1 MTDLDALLRPF
12 FDALMELRPV
22 DATYLGIHDHDHRLP
37 EGGREDAE
45 AEGKL
50 LRGLREKLTDA
61 GEGVDAEVARYFTEL
76 TLFELEDFR
85 VGDRMAIGGE
95 VLGTALFL
103 LFARDFA
110 PAETRMEAILSRL
123 EDAPRYLERSR
134 ERLQEPVRVWNQV
147 ALESVRELP
156 TLLGEIVAAA
166 PDSLAPRLGRAADAA
181 REAIDDHRRW
191 LEGEVIPSASPDFQ
205 IGEAGF
211 ERLLQLRR
219 LPAPPDAILRVG
231 REQLGHVHEQRR
243 ELVAKHWPGKTVAE
257 VEAAIRSDHAPDFTQ
272 ALVEYRESIAA
283 ARTFVAEKELATI
296 PAGEALHVIE
306 TPPFLRATTPFAA
319 YFPAAPFD
327 ERQLGVYIVTPL
339 TSSDALQEH
348 NRAAIQN
355 TSVHEAYP
363 GHHLQFVSANAGRTL
378 ARVLSS
384 YQAHEFVEGWA
395 HYCEQLMYEEGF
407 SASPEVR
414 FVQLT
419 DLLWRACRIVI
430 DVELSRGRMTFEEA
444 VRMLVEEAGLPR
456 EGAVAEVNRYT
467 YTPGYQLSYLYG
479 KQLLLELRERVQ
491 ARQGSDFRL
500 KGFHDTLLNAGALP
514 AALWD
519 RLF

>member
-1 MTDLDALLRPF
+1 MADVDELLRPF
-12 FDALMELRPV
+12 FDELMALRPV
-22 DATYLGIHDHDHRLP
+22 DATFLGIHDHDDRLP
-37 EGGREDAE
+37 EGGRAE
-45 AEGKL
+45 AEAERAL
-50 LRGLREKLTDA
+50 LRKLRDRLADA
-61 GEGVDAEVARYFTEL
+61 GEGIDAEVARYFTEL
-76 TLFELEDFR
+76 TLFELEDFC
-85 VGDRMAIGGE
+85 VGDRMATGGE
-95 VLGTALFL
+95 VLGTGLFL

-110 PAETRMEAILSRL
+110 PVEKRMESILARL
-123 EDAPRYLERSR
+123 EDAPRYLERSQ
-134 ERLQEPVRVWNQV
+134 ERLEDPVKLWNEV

-166 PDSLAPRLGRAADAA
+166 PPALESRIRTAADAA

-191 LEGEVIPSASPDFQ
+191 LEGEVIPKADPAFA
-205 IGEAGF
+205 IGEAGY

-219 LPAPPDAILRVG
+219 LPAPPDAILHLG
-231 REQLGHVHEQRR
+231 REQLKIVKEQRQ
-243 ELVAKHWPGKTVAE
+243 ELVAKHWAGKSLAE
-257 VEAAIRSDHAPDFTQ
+257 VESAIRSDHAPAFDQ
-272 ALVEYRESIAA
+272 ALTEYRTSIAA
-283 ARTFVAEKELATI
+283 ARRFVEQHQLATI
-296 PAGEALHVIE
+296 PAGEALDVIE

-339 TSSDALQEH
+339 SGSRALEEH
-348 NRAAIQN
+348 NRPAIQN

-363 GHHLQFVSANAGRTL
+363 GHHLQFVCANVGRTL

-407 SASPEVR
+407 SSTPEVR

-419 DLLWRACRIVI
+419 DLLWRACRVVI
-430 DVELSRGRMTFEEA
+430 DVELSCGRMSFEEA
-444 VRMLVEEAGLPR
+444 VAMLVGEAGLSQ
-456 EGAVAEVNRYT
+456 EGARAEVNRYT

-479 KQLLLELRERVQ
+479 KHLLLELRDRVQ
-491 ARQGSDFRL
+491 QKQGADFTLR
-500 KGFHDTLLNAGALP
+500 GFHDTLLYAGALP

>member
-166 PDSLAPRLGRAADAA
+166 PDSLAPRLSRAADAA

-191 LEGEVIPSASPDFQ
+191 LEGEVIPSASPDF
-205 IGEAGF
+205 
-211 ERLLQLRR
+211 
-219 LPAPPDAILRVG
+219 
-231 REQLGHVHEQRR
+231 
-243 ELVAKHWPGKTVAE
+243 
-257 VEAAIRSDHAPDFTQ
+257 
-272 ALVEYRESIAA
+272 
-283 ARTFVAEKELATI
+283 
-296 PAGEALHVIE
+296 
-306 TPPFLRATTPFAA
+306 
-319 YFPAAPFD
+319 
-327 ERQLGVYIVTPL
+327 
-339 TSSDALQEH
+339 
-348 NRAAIQN
+348 
-355 TSVHEAYP
+355 
-363 GHHLQFVSANAGRTL
+363 
-378 ARVLSS
+378 
-384 YQAHEFVEGWA
+384 
-395 HYCEQLMYEEGF
+395 
-407 SASPEVR
+407 
-414 FVQLT
+414 
-419 DLLWRACRIVI
+419 
-430 DVELSRGRMTFEEA
+430 
-444 VRMLVEEAGLPR
+444 
-456 EGAVAEVNRYT
+456 
-467 YTPGYQLSYLYG
+467 
-479 KQLLLELRERVQ
+479 
-491 ARQGSDFRL
+491 
-500 KGFHDTLLNAGALP
+500 
-514 AALWD
+514 
-519 RLF
+519 